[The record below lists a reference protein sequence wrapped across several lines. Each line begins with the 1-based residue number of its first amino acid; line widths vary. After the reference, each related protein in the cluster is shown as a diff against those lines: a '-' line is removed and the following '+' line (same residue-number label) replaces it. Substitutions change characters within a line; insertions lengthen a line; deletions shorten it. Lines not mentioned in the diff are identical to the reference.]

1 MRSMQAKVRGSLL
14 GVAVGDALGAALE
27 FLTKEEISQKYGL
40 YTELTGGGYWDCK
53 PGEVT
58 DDTAMTIAVAKGIL
72 AEPEDPVEKIAGF
85 FVEWAKTCPK
95 DIGNTCRLVLD
106 QVIKKG
112 TISEKQWLEIA
123 QEAHFLSG
131 KRSAGN
137 GSLMRTVPV
146 ALAYA
151 YKRKFMLSLAR
162 RVSALTHYDMIA
174 EECTAYYCHLIS
186 RLIQGADLK
195 DVLKE
200 DRRQAPWELDL
211 SMPLNKVKTSGFV
224 IHTLEAALVCSYQT
238 STFEEALI
246 TAVNLGGDTDTIGAV
261 TGGLAGAYY
270 GYEAIPERWLNK
282 LHVKDELISLADQLA
297 ALDSQ
302 I

>member
-1 MRSMQAKVRGSLL
+1 MADTLAKIRGSLL

-40 YTELTGGGYWDCK
+40 YTELTGGGYWECE

-72 AEPEDPVEKIAGF
+72 ADPEEPVEKVAGF

-95 DIGNTCRLVLD
+95 DIGKICRLVLEE
-106 QVIKKG
+106 VIRREAS
-112 TISEKQWLEIA
+112 SEKQWLEIA
-123 QEAHFLSG
+123 EEAHFLSG

-146 ALAYA
+146 ALAYTC
-151 YKRKFMLSLAR
+151 KRDVMMSLAR
-162 RVSALTHYDMIA
+162 RISALTHYDRIA
-174 EECTAYYCHLIS
+174 GECTAYYCGLVS
-186 RLIQGADLK
+186 KLIQGGDLK
-195 DVLKE
+195 VVLE
-200 DRRQAPWELDL
+200 ESMSQAPWEFDL
-211 SMPLNKVKTSGFV
+211 SKPLCEVKTSGFV
-224 IHTLEAALVCSYQT
+224 IHTLEAALICSYL
-238 STFEEALI
+238 SCSFEEALV
-246 TAVNLGGDTDTIGAV
+246 TAVNLGGDTDTVGAV

-282 LHVKDELISLADQLA
+282 LLVKDKLIRLADQLA
-297 ALDSQ
+297 ELNS
-302 I
+302 